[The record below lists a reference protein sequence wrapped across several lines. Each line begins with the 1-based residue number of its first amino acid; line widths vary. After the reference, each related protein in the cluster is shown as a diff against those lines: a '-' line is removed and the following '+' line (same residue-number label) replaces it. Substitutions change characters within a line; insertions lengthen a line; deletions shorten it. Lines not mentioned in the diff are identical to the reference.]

1 LKIGVAQI
9 ELTTHISSNID
20 KIAQY
25 TSIAGNKGLVAL
37 CFPEC
42 ALTGYIRDFSSLS
55 SQDLYRGIDT
65 LHKIAIERKVNII
78 VGTPYF
84 EEGERYNA
92 ALVLLVSGSRFVY
105 KKRLL
110 TEFDKRYFREG
121 NEALVFEIGNLTGG
135 VIICRDQNDPLLA
148 KEYRQSGVRILF
160 LPSAHYYQLEQAKL
174 KVEKNRALPI
184 ARAVENEFYIFK
196 ANAVGSQGGATSL
209 GHSLIVDPKGLVVT
223 EADETSED
231 LLYTEA

>member
-1 LKIGVAQI
+1 MKIGVAQI

-20 KIAQY
+20 KIVQY
-25 TSIAGNKGLVAL
+25 TSIAGNKEIAAL

-55 SQDLYRGIDT
+55 CQDLYAGIDA
-65 LHKIAIERKVNII
+65 LHKIAIERRVNII

-84 EEGERYNA
+84 EGGERYNA
-92 ALVLLVSGSRFVY
+92 AVVLLVSGNRFVY

-110 TEFDKRYFREG
+110 TEFDKRHFREG
-121 NEALVFEIGNLTGG
+121 NEPLIFEIGNLAGG
-135 VIICRDQNDPLLA
+135 VVICRDQNDPLLA
-148 KEYRQSGVRILF
+148 REYHQSGVRILF

-184 ARAVENEFYIFK
+184 ARAVENGFYVFK
-196 ANAVGSQGGATSL
+196 ANAVGSQGDTTSL
-209 GHSLIVDPKGLVVT
+209 GHSLIVDPNGLVVA

-231 LLYTEA
+231 LLYCEV